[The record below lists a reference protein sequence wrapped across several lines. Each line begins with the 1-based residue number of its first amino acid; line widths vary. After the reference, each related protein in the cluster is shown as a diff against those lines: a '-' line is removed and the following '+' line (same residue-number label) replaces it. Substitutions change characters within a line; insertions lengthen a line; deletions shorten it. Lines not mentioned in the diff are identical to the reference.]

1 MGFSIPITRV
11 KSDDID
17 NAIKE
22 ARQGA
27 YTGPTPP
34 PGAYRAQI
42 KKVFTRESKAG
53 KPALNVL
60 FVLVDDGDNAVYN
73 GCSIFSWYSI
83 PVDPSER
90 SFAIQV
96 SSLDDM
102 LMSLSGGTLSYADFV
117 KIANDGKIVLAKP
130 NEYDPTKNN
139 EVTKIG
145 PLKITGEQEA
155 TVYTKMGSYNGKEK
169 VELHYLVDVPTGKT
183 AAAAPPVDDAVFGN
197 DDDDSDEDFDNWM
210 NDDE

>member
-1 MGFSIPITRV
+1 M
-11 KSDDID
+11 
-17 NAIKE
+17 
-22 ARQGA
+22 
-27 YTGPTPP
+27 
-34 PGAYRAQI
+34 
-42 KKVFTRESKAG
+42 FTRESKAG

-117 KIANDGKIVLAKP
+117 KIANEGKIVLAKP